1 MKIVKSSL
9 KYPAVTI
16 TLIAMIVIAGALSLM
31 KMPRREDPKITIRA
45 GLVMATYPGATAEQV
60 EAQVTR
66 KIEERLFRFAEVKKR
81 KTFSTSRDGIVIVQ
95 LELEDWVT
103 DPDLFWSKL
112 RHELNDLKNRELPQ
126 EVQGVAVDGDFGDTV
141 ALLIAISGDRY
152 GYRELKDYANRIEDA
167 LRTVPSTSKIK
178 RYGEQREQI
187 EVATSLS
194 RLSQYSVT
202 PAQITQALRQQN
214 LVEYAGSFETERGD
228 VPLQTSG
235 LFQTEDQVRR
245 LMVDVSK
252 ASGQP
257 VYLGDFT
264 DVSRRYQDPSS
275 FVRVDGKA
283 AVMLSVEMQ
292 EGNNIVE
299 FGEAVDEKLG
309 EVKRTF
315 PPDLKVTLV
324 SNQPRVVEERISHFN
339 REFAIAIVAV
349 ILVTMLLLPWR
360 VATIAA
366 VAIPVTIACTFAA
379 LDWVGVELHQVSIAA
394 LIVVLGMVVDDA
406 IVIADNFVEL
416 LDHGVSRAEAAWRSS
431 SDLAAPV
438 LAATLTIIASFLPLA
453 WLSGTTGEFIR
464 ALPITV
470 AVSLFCSYIV
480 AMVLTPLLAYAFIKT
495 GLRAHPPQGYTPQV
509 QQAPRTWLGRVRA
522 FKPLDAMEQAYDWAA
537 RIAMPRKGL
546 TMAFG
551 VAAFIG
557 GLVMLS
563 FVGDKFFPSAER
575 DQFVIDVWM
584 KEGSRIGATEAAV
597 RKVEGELAKTPDI
610 TNVASII
617 GSGAPRFY
625 YAISPEMATPAYGQI
640 VVNTTSPEVTPE
652 LVHKLSRALPGIA
665 PEAHIMVKELQQGAT
680 YGAPIEIRI
689 TGTDLT
695 TLKKAAAQIQQVYYK
710 TPGTRDI
717 TTDWRDDTYR
727 LAVKV
732 DQEAAS
738 RVGLTSAG
746 ISRLLAGGFEGAPV
760 STFWEGSR
768 AVDITLRLGEGE
780 RQRFDDISAAYIT
793 SEMTGARVPLSQ
805 VATLTPVW
813 EPSRIVRR
821 NGLRTLTVRT
831 WAQEGFLASEVLAA
845 VRATTDTLTMP
856 AGTSIEYGGEYENQT
871 DTEGEMYV
879 ALMISLVM
887 IFLILLLQFRN
898 IRMPLVVMVSIPLS
912 IFGAAAGLLMTGNP
926 FSFTAFL
933 GVIGLMGLVVRNAII
948 LVDYMNEQIAKG
960 MELEQAA
967 IEAGRRRLRPIFL
980 TTMAAAAGV
989 LPMIMSG
996 SSMWSPLASVLA
1008 MGLIASMVF
1017 TLIVVPVLY
1026 VLVERRHHRK
1036 RSKAA
1041 PVPPPMWEVEEE
1053 DENVPVF
1060 TSAHRIAGAVPVL
1073 AIAMGMLFSASSAS
1087 AQQSPGRLTLDNAV
1101 ALALEYNSGVRVARS
1116 RANESMYRTQQAS
1129 RSMLPTISAAFQTT
1143 QSTGNQRITFERG
1156 SLGVYDGQPIPNEDV
1171 NLEQGGTSSRYGTLT
1186 IAQPITSLL
1195 KIRASRDVALA
1206 DQRTAAA
1213 EARKAE
1219 LDVKLAVERVYY
1231 GLLVAR
1237 HRQRAAAL
1245 RVDVTEDALRHR
1257 VRSVANGT
1265 QLPVAELE
1273 GRTAA
1278 LDARQSLQAAEDEIA
1293 DYTATLSELLGVTLD
1308 PRMQLELPARVDL
1321 ADSLELDTLVSRAM
1335 TENPDMEAAGQLLRK
1350 AEGGLRSKRAAYI
1363 PDIAVYGTEV
1373 YQTAVALLP
1382 KSNFTF
1388 GIKAEW
1394 TVFDFGKREASVA
1407 ELRATKRTAEENLE
1421 RVRRE
1426 IATEIEQAQRKVERA
1441 RRSAVLAGEVL
1452 ALRRETARIKLDQV
1466 SSGLVLSTA
1475 GVEAEAAVASAEA
1488 DALAAEAG
1496 YRVAVAE
1503 LRRAVGMP

>member
-1 MKIVKSSL
+1 
-9 KYPAVTI
+9 
-16 TLIAMIVIAGALSLM
+16 
-31 KMPRREDPKITIRA
+31 
-45 GLVMATYPGATAEQV
+45 
-60 EAQVTR
+60 
-66 KIEERLFRFAEVKKR
+66 
-81 KTFSTSRDGIVIVQ
+81 
-95 LELEDWVT
+95 
-103 DPDLFWSKL
+103 
-112 RHELNDLKNRELPQ
+112 
-126 EVQGVAVDGDFGDTV
+126 
-141 ALLIAISGDRY
+141 
-152 GYRELKDYANRIEDA
+152 
-167 LRTVPSTSKIK
+167 
-178 RYGEQREQI
+178 
-187 EVATSLS
+187 
-194 RLSQYSVT
+194 
-202 PAQITQALRQQN
+202 
-214 LVEYAGSFETERGD
+214 
-228 VPLQTSG
+228 
-235 LFQTEDQVRR
+235 
-245 LMVDVSK
+245 
-252 ASGQP
+252 
-257 VYLGDFT
+257 
-264 DVSRRYQDPSS
+264 
-275 FVRVDGKA
+275 
-283 AVMLSVEMQ
+283 
-292 EGNNIVE
+292 
-299 FGEAVDEKLG
+299 
-309 EVKRTF
+309 
-315 PPDLKVTLV
+315 
-324 SNQPRVVEERISHFN
+324 
-339 REFAIAIVAV
+339 
-349 ILVTMLLLPWR
+349 
-360 VATIAA
+360 
-366 VAIPVTIACTFAA
+366 
-379 LDWVGVELHQVSIAA
+379 
-394 LIVVLGMVVDDA
+394 
-406 IVIADNFVEL
+406 
-416 LDHGVSRAEAAWRSS
+416 
-431 SDLAAPV
+431 
-438 LAATLTIIASFLPLA
+438 
-453 WLSGTTGEFIR
+453 
-464 ALPITV
+464 
-470 AVSLFCSYIV
+470 V

-495 GLRAHPPQGYTPQV
+495 GLRAHPPKGYTPEV
-509 QQAPRTWLGRVRA
+509 QLAPRTWLGRVRS

-551 VAAFIG
+551 VVAFIG

-597 RKVEGELAKTPDI
+597 RKVEGALAKTDNI

-652 LVHKLSRALPGIA
+652 LVHKLSRSLPAIA

-680 YGAPIEIRI
+680 YGAAIEIRI

-695 TLKKAAAQIQQVYYK
+695 TLKKAAEQIQQVYYN

-780 RQRFDDISAAYIT
+780 RQRFDDISAAYVT

-960 MELEQAA
+960 MELERAA
-967 IEAGRRRLRPIFL
+967 IDAGRRRLRPIFL

-1036 RSKAA
+1036 RQVPAA
-1041 PVPPPMWEVEEE
+1041 TAPLWNEEE
-1053 DENVPVF
+1053 EEENLPVF
-1060 TSAHRIAGAVPVL
+1060 TSAHRIAKAVPVI
-1073 AIAMGMLFSASSAS
+1073 AIALGIVLSASSAS
-1087 AQQSPGRLTLDNAV
+1087 AQQAPGRLTLDNAV
-1101 ALALEYNSGVRVARS
+1101 ALALENNSGVRVARS
-1116 RANESMYRTQQAS
+1116 RADESMYRTQQAS
-1129 RSMLPTISAAFQTT
+1129 RSMLPTISATFQTT
-1143 QSTGNQRITFERG
+1143 QSTGNQRIAFERG
-1156 SLGVYDGQPIPNEDV
+1156 SLGSYDGQPIPNEDV
-1171 NLEQGGTSSRYGTLT
+1171 AIEQGGTSSRYGTLT
-1186 IAQPITSLL
+1186 VAQPLTSLL
-1195 KIRASRDVALA
+1195 KIRAARDVALA

-1219 LDVKLAVERVYY
+1219 LDVRLAVERVYY

-1293 DYTATLSELLGVTLD
+1293 DYTATLSELLGVSVD
-1308 PRMQLELPARVDL
+1308 PRVQLELPARADL
-1321 ADSLELDTLVSRAM
+1321 ADSLELDGLVSRAM
-1335 TENPDMEAAGQLLRK
+1335 TENPEMEAAGQMLRK

-1363 PDIAVYGTEV
+1363 PDVAVYGSEV
-1373 YQTAVALLP
+1373 YQTAVPLLA
-1382 KSNFTF
+1382 KNNFMF

-1407 ELRATKRTAEENLE
+1407 ELRATKRTAEQNLE

-1426 IATEIEQAQRKVERA
+1426 IATDIEQAQRKVERT

-1452 ALRRETARIKLDQV
+1452 ALRREAARIKVDQV
-1466 SSGLVLSTA
+1466 SSGLVLSTE

-1503 LRRAVGMP
+1503 LKRAVGMP